1 MAFFIA
7 MAGKGGT
14 GKTTV
19 AGLIVRVLLDKGKT
33 PILAVDADANCN
45 LNEVLGVKLTETIG
59 KIREELLEV
68 PPGMTKDA
76 YIGYRVQEALVESDG
91 FDLIAMGRP
100 EGPGCY
106 CYANVLCK
114 KYVDILANNYNYVV
128 VDNEAGLEHMSRRTT
143 HGADIMVV
151 VTDASQRGV
160 ITASR
165 IRDLAEELKLKIKKT
180 VLILN
185 RVEGEVGQETMKEIE
200 KTGLELAAVLPADNT
215 IKEFDEKGIP
225 TLKLPADNPVLKK
238 VEEFV
243 EKYIINAK

>member
-1 MAFFIA
+1 MAFFVA

-19 AGLIVRVLLDKGKT
+19 AGLIVKVLLEKGKS

-45 LNEVLGVKLTETIG
+45 LNEVLGVKLGETIG
-59 KIREELLEV
+59 KIREEVLQV

-76 YIGYRVQEALVESDG
+76 YIGYRVQEALIESNG

-100 EGPGCY
+100 EGAGCY

-114 KYVDILANNYNYVV
+114 KYVDILADNYNYVII
-128 VDNEAGLEHMSRRTT
+128 DNEAGLEHMSRRTT
-143 HGADIMVV
+143 HGADVMVV

-160 ITASR
+160 ITAGR
-165 IRDLAEELKLKIKKT
+165 IRDLADELKLKIKKT
-180 VLILN
+180 ILILN
-185 RVEGEVGQETMKEIE
+185 RVEGEISEETKKEIE
-200 KTGLELAAVLPADNT
+200 KTGLELAAVLPADAT
-215 IKEFDEKGIP
+215 IKEFDEKGIS
-225 TLKLPADNPVLKK
+225 TLTLPKDNPVLMK

-243 EKYIINAK
+243 SKYILNA

>member
-1 MAFFIA
+1 MAFFVA

-19 AGLIVRVLLDKGKT
+19 AGLIIRALLKKGKS

-59 KIREELLEV
+59 KIREEVLQV

-76 YIGYRVQEALVESDG
+76 YIGYRVQEALVESNG

-100 EGPGCY
+100 EGAGCY

-114 KYVDILANNYNYVV
+114 KYVDILADNYNYVV
-128 VDNEAGLEHMSRRTT
+128 IDNEAGLEHMSRRTT

-180 VLILN
+180 VLIIN
-185 RVEGEVGQETMKEIE
+185 RVEGELSEETKREVE
-200 KTGLELAAVLPADNT
+200 KTGLELAAILPADQT
-215 IKEFDEKGIP
+215 IKEYDEKGIS
-225 TLKLPADNPVLKK
+225 TLTLPDDNIVLKK
-238 VEEFV
+238 IEAFV
-243 EKYIINAK
+243 DKYILNA

>member
-1 MAFFIA
+1 MAFFVA

-19 AGLIVRVLLDKGKT
+19 AGLIVRALLEKGKS

-45 LNEVLGVKLTETIG
+45 LNEVLGVKLGETIG
-59 KIREELLEV
+59 KIREEVLQV

-76 YIGYRVQEALVESDG
+76 YIGYRVQEALVESNG

-100 EGPGCY
+100 EGAGCY

-114 KYVDILANNYNYVV
+114 KYVDILADNYNYVV
-128 VDNEAGLEHMSRRTT
+128 IDNEAGLEHMSRRTT
-143 HGADIMVV
+143 HGANLMVV
-151 VTDASQRGV
+151 VTDASKRGV

-165 IRDLAEELKLKIKKT
+165 IRDLAEELKLKIDKT

-185 RVEGEVGQETMKEIE
+185 RVEGELTEDTKEEIE
-200 KTGLELAAVLPADNT
+200 KTKLELACILPSDPT
-215 IKEFDEKGIP
+215 IKEFDEKGIS
-225 TLKLPADNPVLKK
+225 TLKLPKDNPVLVKI
-238 VEEFV
+238 EEFV
-243 EKYIINAK
+243 DRYILKA